1 MDVSQYLDMFLD
13 ETKEH
18 LQNLNDQIM
27 HLEEEPEDEGT
38 INEIFRA
45 AHTLKGMAGTM
56 GFQRMQ
62 TLTHDME
69 NVFSEIR
76 NGKMKVQ
83 PKIIDV
89 LFSCLDALE
98 EYTKNI
104 QETSDEGTNDNEE
117 LIRALNECLK
127 KRRRRPKIR
136 RLRHLKKKT
145 RRQTKC
151 RHSLPRSGNRLL

>member
-18 LQNLNDQIM
+18 LQNLNDQLM
-27 HLEEEPEDEGT
+27 HLEEDPEDAGT

-56 GFQRMQ
+56 GFKRMQ
-62 TLTHDME
+62 NLTHDME
-69 NVFSEIR
+69 SVFSEVR
-76 NGKMKVQ
+76 SGKLKVR
-83 PKIIDV
+83 PEIIDT

-104 QETSDEGTNDNEE
+104 QETSDEGTNDNAD
-117 LIRALNECLK
+117 LIAKLNACL
-127 KRRRRPKIR
+127 
-136 RLRHLKKKT
+136 
-145 RRQTKC
+145 
-151 RHSLPRSGNRLL
+151 